1 MWTSWSCLALLDT
14 AGFLGVTWRRLALSR
29 DGDWFHIAA
38 LVVFNSLLEAPIRT
52 IGFVA
57 LRNPHSF
64 RRVTVVVDS
73 SLMFH
78 FKDQRIDADVN
89 LASTRPRE
97 MIDKVA
103 CQRRILAAGRTD
115 GFRIFRTTP
124 TMCFFHVFQ

>member
-1 MWTSWSCLALLDT
+1 MWTSWSCRALLDT

-64 RRVTVVVDS
+64 RRVTVVVDV
-73 SLMFH
+73 SLTAH
-78 FKDQRIDADVN
+78 FVDQRIDVDVA
-89 LASTRPRE
+89 LALMRPRD
-97 MIDKVA
+97 MISKV
-103 CQRRILAAGRTD
+103 
-115 GFRIFRTTP
+115 
-124 TMCFFHVFQ
+124 V

>member
-1 MWTSWSCLALLDT
+1 MAMFLLHLHSWGQDRQKGVWTSWSCRALLDT

-57 LRNPHSF
+57 LCNPHSF

-78 FKDQRIDADVN
+78 FKDQ
-89 LASTRPRE
+89 T
-97 MIDKVA
+97 
-103 CQRRILAAGRTD
+103 
-115 GFRIFRTTP
+115 GFGAFIGIWS
-124 TMCFFHVFQ
+124 